1 MRFFRVLI
9 CLFFRVSI
17 RERKALKF
25 TYLNSIN
32 DIQRRIY
39 NKENNPS
46 ESGIKKL
53 TSRRNTKLNKSPF
66 IKQV

>member
-39 NKENNPS
+39 NKENNPR
-46 ESGIKKL
+46 I
-53 TSRRNTKLNKSPF
+53 
-66 IKQV
+66 